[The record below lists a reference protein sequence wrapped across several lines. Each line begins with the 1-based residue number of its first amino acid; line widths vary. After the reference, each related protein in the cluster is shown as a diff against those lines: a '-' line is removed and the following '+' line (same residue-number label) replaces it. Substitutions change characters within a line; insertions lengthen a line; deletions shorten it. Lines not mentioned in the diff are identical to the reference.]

1 MEAYGNLWYS
11 YQIGDAFIDLSI
23 HLFDTYTRSKVHAAP
38 PLNPNPMPR
47 DDHTRN
53 PPNRYGGSSWRI
65 RSCSTITLTK
75 EGSSNYVSSRRSKE
89 SGSKNKEGY

>member
-1 MEAYGNLWYS
+1 MEAYGNLWCS
-11 YQIGDAFIDLSI
+11 CQIGDAFIDLSI

-38 PLNPNPMPR
+38 PLNPNPTPR
-47 DDHTRN
+47 DDRTRN
-53 PPNRYGGSSWRI
+53 PPNRYGGLSWRI